1 MYILISLREMVDVIP
16 TLKELEEENADAG
29 KTADDKHIFLRQL
42 APYFLDIQ
50 GKMPWV
56 FTDKVDHWGSTDLGG
71 KVKRLREGQA

>member
-29 KTADDKHIFLRQL
+29 KTADVKHIFLRQL

-50 GKMPWV
+50 GKMP
-56 FTDKVDHWGSTDLGG
+56 
-71 KVKRLREGQA
+71 

>member
-1 MYILISLREMVDVIP
+1 MVDVIP
-16 TLKELEEENADAG
+16 TLKELEKENADAC

-56 FTDKVDHWGSTDLGG
+56 FRDKVDHWGSADVGG
-71 KVKRLREGQA
+71 EVKRLREGQA